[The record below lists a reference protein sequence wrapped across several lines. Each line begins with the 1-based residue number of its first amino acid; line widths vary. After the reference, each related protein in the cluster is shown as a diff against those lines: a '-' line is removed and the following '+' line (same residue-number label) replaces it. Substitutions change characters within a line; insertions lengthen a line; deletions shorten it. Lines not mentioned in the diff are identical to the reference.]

1 MRKNNNDTHVH
12 TQSYSHAH
20 THIRT
25 HADASFYGSF
35 GVRNYENWTL
45 VDLSWATCHAQQRRR
60 MPRYIGNKVKGSSEG
75 AVGKGGDTRGNEL
88 RL

>member
-1 MRKNNNDTHVH
+1 MT
-12 TQSYSHAH
+12 H
-20 THIRT
+20 THTRTHAKLLACARTLT

-45 VDLSWATCHAQQRRR
+45 VDLSWATCHAQQSRG
-60 MPRYIGNKVKGSSEG
+60 MPRNIGNKVKGSSEG
-75 AVGKGGDTRGNEL
+75 RCEEKGGAKGNEL